1 MPLSDRIFIHAKT
14 LIAGYAY
21 SIFIFMLRA
30 MKVRLYP
37 NDQAKAELDRQFGA
51 VRFVYNKALAIISH
65 RYKVHGDS
73 LRASKDIK
81 PLLAIAKRS
90 RKYSWLKDFDAIAL
104 QEACR
109 NLDTAFK
116 NFFDKSC
123 QARYPKFKRRRGQQ
137 SSYHCTGST
146 AYDSESIT
154 LPKIGRIPAKI
165 HRDIEGA
172 LKSITVSRSPTGKY
186 YAAILVDTAE
196 VKPETITVIDGNF
209 VRGIDVGL
217 ASLVNVDNG
226 KKIDNPRFIKRA
238 ATNLRRKQKS
248 LSRKKKG
255 SSNRAKA
262 RLSVAKCHEKVANAR
277 NDFQHKLSRQLVD
290 ENQAIVVE
298 TLKIKNM
305 MKNRRLSK
313 AIADASWHS
322 QIEKLDYKARQ
333 AGKHLVKIDQW
344 FASTKTCSC
353 CGDKIEKLPLN
364 IRVWTCACGAVLD
377 RDTNAAINI
386 KQQGILK
393 LKATGLVVS
402 AHGGLRKTGTVSA
415 AA

>member
-1 MPLSDRIFIHAKT
+1 
-14 LIAGYAY
+14 
-21 SIFIFMLRA
+21 MLRA

-37 NDQAKAELDRQFGA
+37 DDQAKAELDRQFGA

-65 RYKVHGDS
+65 RYKVHGNS

-81 PLLAIAKRS
+81 PLLAVAKRS
-90 RKYSWLKDFDAIAL
+90 RKYSWLKDFDSIAL

-116 NFFDKSC
+116 NFFDKSSP
-123 QARYPKFKRRRGQQ
+123 ARYPRFKSHRGHQ

-146 AYDSESIT
+146 AYDDESIT
-154 LPKIGRIPAKI
+154 LPKIGKIPAKI
-165 HRDIEGA
+165 HRDIKGA

-186 YAAILVDTAE
+186 YAAIHVDTDEAL
-196 VKPETITVIDGNF
+196 PQLITGIDADS

-217 ASLVNVDNG
+217 ASLINFDNG
-226 KKIDNPRFIKRA
+226 IKIDNPRFISRA
-238 ATNLRRKQKS
+238 AKNLRRKQKS

-262 RLSVAKCHEKVANAR
+262 RLTVAKCHEKVANAR

-290 ENQAIVVE
+290 ESQAIIVE

-322 QIEKLDYKARQ
+322 QIEKLSYKAQQ
-333 AGKHLVKIDQW
+333 AGKQLVKIDQW
-344 FASTKTCSC
+344 FASSKTCSC
-353 CGDKIEKLPLN
+353 CGNKTEKLPLN
-364 IRVWTCACGAVLD
+364 IRAWTCACGAVHD
-377 RDTNAAINI
+377 RDTNAAVNI

-393 LKATGLVVS
+393 LKAAGLVVS
-402 AHGGLRKTGTVSA
+402 AHGDLRKTDSLSA

>member
-1 MPLSDRIFIHAKT
+1 
-14 LIAGYAY
+14 
-21 SIFIFMLRA
+21 

-37 NDQAKAELDRQFGA
+37 DDQAKAELDRQFGA

-81 PLLAIAKRS
+81 PLLAVAKRS
-90 RKYSWLKDFDAIAL
+90 RKYSWLKDFDSIAL

-116 NFFDKSC
+116 NFFDKSSPS
-123 QARYPKFKRRRGQQ
+123 RYPRFKSRRGQQ
-137 SSYHCTGST
+137 SSYHCTGTT
-146 AYDSESIT
+146 AYDDESIT
-154 LPKIGRIPAKI
+154 LPKIGKIPAKI
-165 HRDIEGA
+165 HRDIKGS

-186 YAAILVDTAE
+186 YAAILVDTDE
-196 VKPETITVIDGNF
+196 VLPEQITDINAHS

-217 ASLVNVDNG
+217 AALVNCDNG
-226 KKIDNPRFIKRA
+226 IKIDNPRFIQRSTK
-238 ATNLRRKQKS
+238 NLRRKQKS

-262 RLSVAKCHEKVANAR
+262 RLAVAKCHEKVANAR
-277 NDFQHKLSRQLVD
+277 NDFQHKLSRRLVD

-298 TLKIKNM
+298 TLKVKNM

-322 QIEKLDYKARQ
+322 QIEKLSYKAEQ

-344 FASTKTCSC
+344 FASSKTCSC
-353 CGDKIEKLPLN
+353 CGKKVEKLPLN
-364 IRVWTCACGAVLD
+364 IRSWTCACGAVLD

-386 KQQGILK
+386 RQQGILK
-393 LKATGLVVS
+393 LKARGSPFLLMEACVRPT
-402 AHGGLRKTGTVSA
+402 HCRLRPEK
-415 AA
+415 